1 MSRRAVV
8 AAGLVAVALTV
19 GIVRTVA
26 HDQQDPPATAPPV
39 VTPAPT
45 VLAAPSMSTI
55 STASTSPSVATGA
68 EPVTEGADGSDASA
82 GVGSDAGPDGDAAA
96 AADRR
101 YWEPVADGFGRA
113 FTTVRRGD
121 TTADWQARLRP
132 YVTVAVDKQLAT
144 VDVANVPQGR
154 FDGLDVLDSSDEQV
168 TVQATYSPG
177 WALVLYLNSD
187 GHDHWKVYNY
197 DRLEQ

>member
-1 MSRRAVV
+1 MSRRALV

-19 GIVRTVA
+19 GIVRTVT
-26 HDQQDPPATAPPV
+26 HDQQNPPATAAPV

-45 VLAAPSMSTI
+45 RLAAPS
-55 STASTSPSVATGA
+55 ASPVPSVPADP
-68 EPVTEGADGSDASA
+68 EPVTEGADDAGASTGA
-82 GVGSDAGPDGDAAA
+82 GSDAGPDGDAAP

-101 YWEPVADGFGRA
+101 YWEPVAAGFGQA

-121 TTADWQARLRP
+121 TTAAWRARLRP

-144 VDVANVPQGR
+144 VDVGNVPQGR

-187 GHDHWKVYNY
+187 GHDHWKVYRY

>member
-1 MSRRAVV
+1 MSRRALL
-8 AAGLVAVALTV
+8 AAGLVAVAVTV
-19 GIVRTVA
+19 GIVRTVT
-26 HDQQDPPATAPPV
+26 HDQQNPPATAAPV
-39 VTPAPT
+39 VTPPPT
-45 VLAAPSMSTI
+45 RLAAPS
-55 STASTSPSVATGA
+55 ASPVPSVPADP
-68 EPVTEGADGSDASA
+68 EPVTEGADDAGASTGA
-82 GVGSDAGPDGDAAA
+82 GSDAGPDDDAAP

-101 YWEPVADGFGRA
+101 YWEPVAAGLGQA

-121 TTADWQARLRP
+121 TTAVWRARLRP

-144 VDVANVPQGR
+144 VDVGNVPQGR

-187 GHDHWKVYNY
+187 GHDHWKVYRY